1 MRDLKKTDRN
11 KVVLDDAVSGT
22 KIGIYYSTPTASQIR
37 SYRQQSI
44 RRKGGKVIVDT
55 FGPALKCG
63 LEILSGFDE
72 GAFGYDGSPI
82 SSDPGS
88 PHFREDW
95 KKLLEE
101 TAADVVTLVAQLAFD
116 GVKTDRLD
124 DIEIGEEGE
133 PVIPLG

>member
-1 MRDLKKTDRN
+1 MRDLKKSDRN

-37 SYRQQSI
+37 SYRQQSV

-63 LEILSGFDE
+63 LEIITGFDE

-82 SSDPGS
+82 SSDLAS
-88 PHFREDW
+88 PNYREDW
-95 KKLLEE
+95 KQLLEE
-101 TAADVVTLVAQLAFD
+101 TAADVVTLVAQIAFD

-124 DIEIGEEGE
+124 DIELGGEAEDAL
-133 PVIPLG
+133 PLG